1 MNKFPAEGFCETTMV
16 DIIYYVIHKV
26 GKPFKKTSYIPK
38 KYIGISW
45 SPNGYWFVKKQSIM
59 TPVSV
64 DTIVDLMGDEGFIY
78 PKYNLKV
85 KQYKDIKPITDGCDV
100 LKEYCDMLNS
110 ECTGI
115 TFADS
120 SLVTSSS
127 VQMTGCADGIL
138 YSGTVTVPSI
148 STTVYYGAGI
158 SITIPKTV
166 IRIKRRK
173 PLKQIKFTNLKIDT
187 ITCQNLSKNLK
198 TF

>member
-1 MNKFPAEGFCETTMV
+1 MSKFPAEGFCKTTMV
-16 DIIYYVIHKV
+16 DVIYYIICKV

-45 SPNGYWFVKKQSIM
+45 NPNGYWFVEKQSTM

-64 DTIVDLMGDEGFIY
+64 DTIVNLMGDEVFTY
-78 PKYNLKV
+78 PKYNPKV
-85 KQYKDIKPITDGCDV
+85 RQY
-100 LKEYCDMLNS
+100 
-110 ECTGI
+110 
-115 TFADS
+115 
-120 SLVTSSS
+120 LVTSGSA
-127 VQMTGCADGIL
+127 QMTGCADGIL
-138 YSGTVTVPSI
+138 HSGTVTIPSI
-148 STTVYYGAGI
+148 STTTYSGTGI